1 MLDYPGWVLP
11 AITCIII
18 KREIPVTEEER
29 ATQLPRR
36 RLDDSGQK
44 PRNVGR
50 HLKPGDL
57 R

>member
-50 HLKPGDL
+50 HLKRGDL